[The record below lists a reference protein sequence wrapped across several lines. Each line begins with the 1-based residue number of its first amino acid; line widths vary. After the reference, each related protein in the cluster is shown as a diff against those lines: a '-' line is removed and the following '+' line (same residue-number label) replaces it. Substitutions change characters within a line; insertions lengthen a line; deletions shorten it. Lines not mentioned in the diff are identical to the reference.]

1 MGLHG
6 IRTLAVALLL
16 LALVWLLPRGAF
28 AQYGSTKT
36 DGDSWRFAVAPYI
49 WLVGIHGDQ
58 TVKGFEASVDMDFG
72 DLWSDLDFAGQ
83 LKGEAWKGNLGLFL
97 DGTWLKLSTE
107 ESIGPIRLD
116 VDMRLGIVEAGAFYH
131 VYEMPLGAEG
141 VPDDRKLAVQL
152 LAGARYWYLKAKL
165 DTGPIDVENSRDWVD
180 PILGARLIT
189 DITERTRVLLR
200 MDIGGFGVGSA
211 SEFAFNATAMFG
223 YRMTEQ
229 WTLAGGYQVMTLD
242 HGSGSDPFQSD
253 LTFYGPIF
261 GVGYRF

>member
-1 MGLHG
+1 MGQHG
-6 IRTLAVALLL
+6 IRSLAVALLL

-28 AQYGSTKT
+28 AQAASTET
-36 DGDSWRFAVAPYI
+36 DSDSWQFTVAPYL
-49 WLVGIHGDQ
+49 WMVGIHGDQ

-97 DGTWLKLSTE
+97 DGTWLKLSTD
-107 ESIGPIRLD
+107 ESVGPIKLD
-116 VDMRLGIVEAGAFYH
+116 VDMRVGIVEAGAMYR

-165 DTGPIDVENSRDWVD
+165 DTGPIEVENSRDWVD
-180 PILGARLIT
+180 PIIGARLIT
-189 DITERTRVLLR
+189 DITERARVLLR

-223 YRMTEQ
+223 YKMTEQ

-242 HGSGSDPFQSD
+242 KGSGSDPFQSD